1 MFLGNIKLESCQRNN
16 LFRIFCRSCGKICNV
31 IVDGGS
37 TDKLVAEEMVQ
48 KLGLKRVRHPYP
60 YRIG

>member
-1 MFLGNIKLESCQRNN
+1 MTHCKFG
-16 LFRIFCRSCGKICNV
+16 GKVYNV

-37 TDKLVAEEMVQ
+37 TKNFVAEEMVQ
-48 KLGLKRVRHPYP
+48 NLGLKRMRHP